1 MRWPWWGAVLLVVG
15 CGPTPAVE
23 YGEELFHDPKLSE
36 SQYNTFS
43 CATCH
48 ASTATPSPGKVYAG
62 LSLYNV
68 ASRPHWW
75 GGYETRLLDAV
86 NFCYTSFMRG
96 LTPLAPED
104 PKSRALYEYLVSI
117 SPDVQAPAQPFTLV
131 KDITDV
137 PRGSAEW
144 GADVYEATCQGCH
157 GETHTGKGRPSEL
170 APLLPEVVQEYGELF
185 PGVAPGLVFIEK
197 VRHGRFFG
205 VGGNMPPYSRE
216 ALSDQDL
223 GALLAYLGL

>member
-1 MRWPWWGAVLLVVG
+1 MRWPWLGAVLLAVG
-15 CGPTPAVE
+15 CGPVPAAE
-23 YGEELFHDPKLSE
+23 YGEELFSDPKLSG

-48 ASTATPSPGKVYAG
+48 ATTATPPKDEVYAG

-86 NFCYTSFMRG
+86 NFCYTAFMRG
-96 LTPLAPED
+96 VTPLAPDD
-104 PKSRALYEYLVSI
+104 PRSRALYEYLVRI
-117 SPDVQAPAQPFTLV
+117 SPDETAPAQPFTLI

-137 PRGSAEW
+137 PRGNARR
-144 GADVYEATCQGCH
+144 GADVYEAACRECH
-157 GETHTGKGRPSEL
+157 GEAHTGKGRLTQL
-170 APLLPEVVQEYGELF
+170 APVLPEVSQEYGSLF
-185 PGVAPGLVFIEK
+185 PGVAPGLIFIEK

-216 ALSDQDL
+216 SLSDEDL
-223 GALLAYLGL
+223 GALLTHLGL